1 MTRPMKLVD
10 PCYIRDSQ
18 GSDIRLKIIDAVA
31 YGRIVDKD
39 SDGSYPQYVF
49 YDSAYSLTST
59 ATIYFWPEPQAGLST
74 FINTL
79 QPLTNFSTMTH
90 NISLPPGYQRAIEY
104 NYAIEAAG
112 GLTELDPQVAIVA
125 RESKA
130 AIKRLNSRV
139 QSMSLEWGTSPG
151 FRTDIL
157 SGP

>member
-1 MTRPMKLVD
+1 MTRPTKLVD

-18 GSDIRLKIIDAVA
+18 GSDSRLKIIDAVA

-49 YDSAYSLTST
+49 YDMGYSATST
-59 ATIYFWPEPQAGLST
+59 ATISFWPEPQAGLST
-74 FINTL
+74 YINTF
-79 QPLTNFSTMTH
+79 QPLTQFSTMTQTL
-90 NISLPPGYQRAIEY
+90 ILPPGYQRAIEY

-112 GLTELDPQVAIVA
+112 GLTEIDPQVAIVA

-130 AIKRLNSRV
+130 AIERLNSRV
-139 QSMSLEWGTSPG
+139 QSMSVEWGTSG
-151 FRTDIL
+151 YRTDII